1 LVLGEE
7 CLSVQVFSQ
16 CDLQID
22 DYNTGTTKEHAHLIS
37 KEGAATIEDVDM
49 NILGFFE
56 QEVCTL

>member
-7 CLSVQVFSQ
+7 CLSVQLLSQ

-22 DYNTGTTKEHAHLIS
+22 DYNTATTKEHAPLIS
-37 KEGAATIEDVDM
+37 EEGAATIEDFDI
-49 NILGFFE
+49 NILDFFE